1 MRNVK
6 ESLKGIDLATIF
18 RNILWKNDKVIN
30 FFDNFLYFSQN

>member
-30 FFDNFLYFSQN
+30 FVDSFLYFP